1 MIRHDDEDV
10 RFVNHVSISLY
21 KEAPVLP
28 RASSVFREVKYA
40 LYSSERMVSHG
51 RSDAI
56 FIEFH
61 RLFLVNLK
69 SVRAMIGDTNSEL
82 IIYPDRYWVSEIF
95 FFFQICHF
103 PKPIGVGVCHHVV
116 SGYP

>member
-1 MIRHDDEDV
+1 MIRHDDKDV
-10 RFVNHVSISLY
+10 RLVKHISISLS

-28 RASSVFREVKYA
+28 RASSVFCEVEDV

-61 RLFLVNLK
+61 RLLLVDLK
-69 SVRAMIGDTNSEL
+69 SIRSMIGHTDSEL
-82 IIYPDRYWVSEIF
+82 IIYLDRCWVSEIF

-103 PKPIGVGVCHHVV
+103 PEPVGVGVCHHVV
-116 SGYP
+116 PGYP